1 MLGCPPWS
9 GAGSCPGRGRPWL
22 APCGLAGRRLRVLLL
37 PRAPTRT
44 SSLGVLPPACCL
56 DPRSYSHQQIVLDL
70 VGRRTHAQYL
80 SLARLTATHVAAG
93 NWP

>member
-9 GAGSCPGRGRPWL
+9 GAGSCPGRAPGWL
-22 APCGLAGRRLRVLLL
+22 HAVWLGAGCGSCCCCPAPLLAR
-37 PRAPTRT
+37 
-44 SSLGVLPPACCL
+44 SLGVLPPACCL
-56 DPRSYSHQQIVLDL
+56 DPRSYSHQQI